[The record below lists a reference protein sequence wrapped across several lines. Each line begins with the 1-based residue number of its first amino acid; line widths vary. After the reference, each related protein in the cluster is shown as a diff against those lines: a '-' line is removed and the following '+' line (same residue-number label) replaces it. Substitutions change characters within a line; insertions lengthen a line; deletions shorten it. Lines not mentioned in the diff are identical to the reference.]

1 MAVLK
6 IRIFRK
12 DGATPDTTITVPLR
26 VLEVASKIIPRK
38 VKAVLDEHGID
49 INQIVELSQTEQ
61 PLGTL
66 VEIEEHEKRRKFV
79 IAVE

>member
-6 IRIFRK
+6 IRMFMK
-12 DGATPDTTITVPLR
+12 NGTKPDTKITVPLR
-26 VLEVASKIIPRK
+26 VLEVASKMIPRK
-38 VKAVLDEHGID
+38 VKAVLDEHGIE
-49 INQIVELSQTEQ
+49 INQIVELSQTKQ

-66 VEIEEHEKRRKFV
+66 VEIEEHKKKRKFV